1 MYSNVL
7 NSDWQVLHE
16 AAQIKNYRRVSVTP
30 INESDLGK
38 TLERIADMKKKV
50 CGKVGV
56 SEEPRLWKR
65 GQEQDKEYV
74 EINGQRFSELTSSC
88 GHLLGSLDKLETHL
102 MHNGISRKKQQT

>member
-16 AAQIKNYRRVSVTP
+16 AAQIKNYCRVSVTP

-38 TLERIADMKKKV
+38 TLERIADMKNKV

-56 SEEPRLWKR
+56 SEEPRSWKR

-74 EINGQRFSELTSSC
+74 EINGQRFSELASSC
-88 GHLLGSLDKLETHL
+88 AHLLGSLDKLETHL